1 MPTYTHGG
9 DVYAAR
15 QVYGAP
21 VLDFSANLNPL
32 GMPPQVRAAAMEAV
46 DEAVHY
52 PDPLCRALR
61 AGIARRDGV
70 APEQVVCGGGGA
82 DLIFRLCCALRPRRA
97 LVTAPT
103 FSEYEQALAAV
114 GCEVVRHPLEE
125 RENFAFTPAFLSPIG
140 PGLELCFLCSP
151 NNPTGQTIPLPLLRS
166 AAEACRDVGAVLV
179 VDQCFLELSDGE
191 EGGRLSGWLEEFP
204 NLVLLR
210 AFTKSFAIPGLRLGY
225 CLTGDRALA
234 ERLYA
239 CGQPWPVSGPAQ
251 AAGLAALACPD
262 WPVCARDLIQTERP
276 LLADGLAALGLKVY
290 PSRANY
296 LLFRAPGDETLKE
309 RLLAR
314 GVLIRSC
321 ANYPGLGPGYYRV
334 AVRTRRENQVLL
346 SELKEVL

>member
-15 QVYGAP
+15 QAYGAP

-32 GMPPQVRAAAMEAV
+32 GMPPQVRAAAVTAV

-61 AGIARRDGV
+61 EGIALRDGV
-70 APEQVVCGGGGA
+70 TPEQVVCGGGGA
-82 DLIFRLCCALRPRRA
+82 DLIFRLCYALRPRRA

-103 FSEYEQALAAV
+103 FSEYEQALGAM

-125 RENFAFTPAFLSPIG
+125 GENFALTPALLPPIG
-140 PGLELCFLCSP
+140 LGLELCFLCSP
-151 NNPTGQTIPLPLLRS
+151 NNPTGQTIPLPLIRG
-166 AAEACRDVGAVLV
+166 AAEACRGAGAVLV
-179 VDQCFLELSDGE
+179 VDQCFLELSDEGE
-191 EGGRLSGWLEEFP
+191 DDQLNGWLDEFP

-210 AFTKSFAIPGLRLGY
+210 AFTKSYAIPGLRLGY
-225 CLTGDRALA
+225 CLTGNRALA

-239 CGQPWPVSGPAQ
+239 CGQPWPVSAPAQ

-262 WPVCARDLIQTERP
+262 WPARARGLIQAERP
-276 LLADGLAALGLKVY
+276 ILADGLAALGLKVY

-296 LLFRAPGDETLKE
+296 LLFRAQGDETLKE

>member
-15 QVYGAP
+15 QAFGAP

-61 AGIARRDGV
+61 AGIAQRDGV

-82 DLIFRLCCALRPRRA
+82 DLTFRLCCALRPRRA
-97 LVTAPT
+97 MVTAPT

-125 RENFAFTPAFLSPIG
+125 GENFAFTPAILSPIG

-151 NNPTGQTIPLPLLRS
+151 NNPTGQTISLPLLRS
-166 AAEACRDVGAVLV
+166 AA
-179 VDQCFLELSDGE
+179 
-191 EGGRLSGWLEEFP
+191 EEFP

-262 WPVCARDLIQTERP
+262 WPIRARDLIQTERP

-290 PSRANY
+290 PSRM
-296 LLFRAPGDETLKE
+296 
-309 RLLAR
+309 RL
-314 GVLIRSC
+314 
-321 ANYPGLGPGYYRV
+321 
-334 AVRTRRENQVLL
+334 
-346 SELKEVL
+346 

>member
-15 QVYGAP
+15 QAYGAP

-32 GMPPQVRAAAMEAV
+32 GMPPQVRAAAVAAV

-61 AGIARRDGV
+61 EGIALRDGV
-70 APEQVVCGGGGA
+70 TPEQVVCGGGGA
-82 DLIFRLCCALRPRRA
+82 DLIFRLCYALRPRRA

-103 FSEYEQALAAV
+103 FSEYEQALQAIDSQV
-114 GCEVVRHPLEE
+114 DHHRLQE
-125 RENFAFTPAFLSPIG
+125 REGFSCNKRL
-140 PGLELCFLCSP
+140 LEAIHQELDLCFLCSP
-151 NNPTGQTIPLPLLRS
+151 NNPTGQTIPILLLL
-166 AAEACRDVGAVLV
+166 EAIERCRRAGAVLV
-179 VDQCFLELSDGE
+179 VDESFLELTDQE
-191 EGGRLSGWLEEFP
+191 EHGGLRDWLSRCP

-210 AFTKSFAIPGLRLGY
+210 AFTKSYAIPGLRLGY
-225 CLTGDRALA
+225 CLTGNRALA

-262 WPVCARDLIQTERP
+262 WPARARGLIQAERP
-276 LLADGLAALGLKVY
+276 ILADGLAALGLKVY

-296 LLFRAPGDETLKE
+296 LLFRAQGDETLKE